1 MHKFIKKT
9 TKYTCLSICKG
20 GKLGVQ
26 SSKKTIKRFLKLASG
41 WSKGFINQWEYVSQQ
56 EKKNTGK
63 KKNTSLLKTCSFVHS
78 TKPTVWLQ
86 LPGNSSAVPSR
97 DPPRTTGP
105 PSAWNPHLSRPRQT
119 CSCSTSASSLPPT
132 TCRTQRGGHTHSE
145 DWTNFLTNSTN
156 QERHYTQVQTLRFKS
171 SYWKPHCGVIIK

>member
-1 MHKFIKKT
+1 MFLSRKRKKT
-9 TKYTCLSICKG
+9 
-20 GKLGVQ
+20 
-26 SSKKTIKRFLKLASG
+26 
-41 WSKGFINQWEYVSQQ
+41 
-56 EKKNTGK
+56 K
-63 KKNTSLLKTCSFVHS
+63 KKKENTSLLKTCSFVHS
-78 TKPTVWLQ
+78 TEPTVWLQ

-145 DWTNFLTNSTN
+145 DWTNFFTNSTN
-156 QERHYTQVQTLRFKS
+156 QERHYTQAQTLWDLS
-171 SYWKPHCGVIIK
+171 HLTGNHTVGLLLSNLVISLLKNSNE